1 LREHLLKVQEIT
13 KRVPI
18 ELQNLVELPEVF
30 KYCWQDFINLN
41 NTRQGGFG
49 PQPISYLEMQAYFNL
64 NSVVPE
70 PWEIR
75 IIKVLDKIALEAINA
90 RTEKANKNNK

>member
-1 LREHLLKVQEIT
+1 
-13 KRVPI
+13 
-18 ELQNLVELPEVF
+18 
-30 KYCWQDFINLN
+30 
-41 NTRQGGFG
+41 
-49 PQPISYLEMQAYFNL
+49 MQAYFNL